1 MTDKEA
7 IEVLTSNVVENPELM
22 YEALDM
28 AIKALEQQPSED
40 CISREEALRHR
51 HIIYDDDGV
60 GYSVVRVD
68 EIEQLPFVTPKPCE
82 EENLNCTECRYYDK
96 EKHYCPRF
104 CKVIENTMA
113 EITSEQT
120 RPQGKWIDIGIAM
133 EGRKYKNHECD
144 IADAYY
150 CDYCGYNQYIKTNY
164 CPWCGAEMVGEE

>member
-1 MTDKEA
+1 MPHSLKSKVKSLCYKGEITEKERDR
-7 IEVLTSNVVENPELM
+7 I
-22 YEALDM
+22 
-28 AIKALEQQPSED
+28 IKALEQEPSED
-40 CISREEALRHR
+40 AISRDAVEKITWEEPN
-51 HIIYDDDGV
+51 YDDVLNVLTEVRDKV
-60 GYSVVRVD
+60 RALPSVT
-68 EIEQLPFVTPKPCE
+68 PPKPCE
-82 EENLNCTECRYYDK
+82 EENPNCTECRYYDK